1 MRRAKGPSHMQGELE
16 GGSAAP
22 VVAASC
28 SSILSFAEAG
38 KRGPEGNKEH
48 PKPGF
53 LNHCQAL
60 PLRGARII

>member
-16 GGSAAP
+16 DGSAAP
-22 VVAASC
+22 VVAASH
-28 SSILSFAEAG
+28 SILSVAEAG
-38 KRGPEGNKEH
+38 QRGPEGNKDH

-60 PLRGARII
+60 PLQGARII